1 MNTIPKTHS
10 DSHPGAVYRMISMTN
25 GPDGGIEIIKFY
37 PTNIAYANGAPMPGV
52 VEKEIYKAV
61 DGKVELVEV
70 TVGKH
75 IPRQIIEDHFEF

>member
-1 MNTIPKTHS
+1 MIKPTPHS
-10 DSHPGAVYRMISMTN
+10 DKHPSAIYKMISMLH
-25 GPDGGIEIIKFY
+25 GKDGGIEIIKFY

-70 TVGKH
+70 IVGKH
-75 IPRQIIEDHFEF
+75 VPRQIIEDHFEF